1 MLFHTHRTKNIHI
14 KENFR
19 FVQKYMHLNTEYS
32 YVALYLLVDSKPKI
46 NIIGSGI
53 SGLTAGCYLQMNG
66 FETQIFEKHS
76 IPGGLCTSWT
86 KGDFTVDGC
95 AHWILGTDKGSG
107 FYHMWSEILDLK
119 SIPFHHHCE
128 RLAVEVKNNFDKYG
142 SKVFHVYNDLNEM
155 KAYLLDIAPE
165 DSKVIDKYVQ
175 DIRVLQE
182 FETPPVM
189 DKLPLIPS
197 IIRGIK
203 MSRYLKLLYVLLRQ
217 KDQTNFMLARK
228 FKNEFVREGFM
239 NLFDDQEVS
248 MLVFNFPMAV
258 FDQKSAGYPIGGSL
272 KWSQRIAD
280 RYEKLGG
287 VIHYNTPVKKILTED
302 NKAVG
307 LLVRN
312 DVVHPC
318 DAVLSAA
325 DWHKTVFDFLDGNYV
340 DDKIIRLKEEKEM
353 PIYYSVL
360 LVTFGLKR
368 DYKDKPHFIRFPIQK
383 KLVSPCKT
391 EWDRLETHFY
401 HYDPT
406 LAPEG
411 KTVMACSFYTT
422 NGQYWID
429 LRKNE
434 RKKYRE
440 EKEKFI
446 AAILEALE
454 EKYPGIKED
463 IEMVDFATPATI
475 YRYTNNWQGS
485 AQGWLPGSKMLA
497 KPPVGFLLPGL
508 KNFYYSSM
516 WNRPGGGLPVA
527 INQGRDVTKYI
538 CKQFKVP
545 FKTIKP

>member
-1 MLFHTHRTKNIHI
+1 LIVKGIAK
-14 KENFR
+14 KEETWSRLTQFAPYICSVNP
-19 FVQKYMHLNTEYS
+19 
-32 YVALYLLVDSKPKI
+32 KPKI

-86 KGDFTVDGC
+86 KGEYTIDGC

-119 SIPFHHHCE
+119 SIPFYHHDE
-128 RLAVEVKNNFDKYG
+128 RLAVEVRNTCDKYG
-142 SKVFHVYNDLNEM
+142 SKVFHVYTNLDKM
-155 KAYLLDIAPE
+155 RKYLMDIAPE
-165 DSKVIDKYVQ
+165 DKKVINKYIR

-197 IIRGIK
+197 ILRGIK
-203 MSRYLKLLYVLLRQ
+203 MSRYLKLLVVLFQQ
-217 KDQTNFMLARK
+217 KDFTNFMLARK

-239 NLFDDQEVS
+239 NLFDEQEVS

-280 RYEKLGG
+280 RYEQLGG
-287 VIHYNTPVKKILTED
+287 VIHYNTPVKKILTEN
-302 NKAVG
+302 NKAIE

-312 DVVHPC
+312 DVVHNC
-318 DAVLSAA
+318 DAVVSAA
-325 DWHKTVFDFLDGNYV
+325 DWHKTVFDFLDGKYV
-340 DDKIIRLKEEKEM
+340 DDKILRLQAETEM
-353 PIYYSVL
+353 DLYYSIL

-368 DYKDKPHFIRFPIQK
+368 DYKDQPHFIRFPIEK
-383 KLVSPCKT
+383 KLFSPCGT
-391 EWDRLETHFY
+391 DWDRLETHFY

-411 KTVMACSFYTT
+411 KTVMACSFYTK

-429 LRKNE
+429 LRKKD

-440 EKEKFI
+440 EKEKFVQ
-446 AAILEALE
+446 AIIEALE
-454 EKYPGIKED
+454 ERYPGIKDD
-463 IEMVDFATPATI
+463 IEMVDFATPATV

-485 AQGWLPGSKMLA
+485 VQGWLPGRKMLA
-497 KPPVGFLLPGL
+497 KSPVGFLLPGL
-508 KNFYYSSM
+508 DNFYYSSM

-527 INQGRDVTKYI
+527 INQGRDVCKFI
-538 CKQFKVP
+538 CKKFKKP
-545 FKTIKP
+545 FKTIKPS